1 MKRIHCSLL
10 VVTLP
15 FEAISSRKPDGLKT
29 NPVIHPLPCTTH
41 RI

>member
-1 MKRIHCSLL
+1 MKRILCSLL

-15 FEAISSRKPDGLKT
+15 FGISSRKPDGLKT